1 MLSSIHFRVRIK
13 QGQPVRSHKI
23 IFENQAG
30 NPCTLSTY
38 IPYLEVK
45 PNRSVRFH
53 LYSNF
58 YSEVKPDELVHFRID
73 SFRKLSRTNRQ
84 ASAQLP
90 HSEAKPKNQVRF
102 QTKPFPRVKRAIPY
116 SLNTNPLLE
125 VKPDKPV
132 CFHTKPF
139 PRVKRAIPVL
149 SQYKSSF
156 GS

>member
-1 MLSSIHFRVRIK
+1 MRIK

-23 IFENQAG
+23 IFESQAG
-30 NPCTLSTY
+30 NPCTLSTH
-38 IPYLEVK
+38 IPYLKVK

-58 YSEVKPDELVHFRID
+58 YSEVKPDELAHLRID
-73 SFRKLSRTNRQ
+73 SFRKPSRTNRR

-90 HSEAKPKNQVRF
+90 HSEAKPDSPVR
-102 QTKPFPRVKRAIPY
+102 
-116 SLNTNPLLE
+116 
-125 VKPDKPV
+125 
-132 CFHTKPF
+132 FHTKPF
-139 PRVKRAIPVL
+139 PRVKQAIPVP

>member
-23 IFENQAG
+23 IFESQAG
-30 NPCTLSTY
+30 NPCALSIH

-58 YSEVKPDELVHFRID
+58 YSEVKPDELAHFRID
-73 SFRKLSRTNRQ
+73 YIRKPSRTNRR
-84 ASAQLP
+84 ASTQLP
-90 HSEAKPKNQVRF
+90 RSEAKPDQPVRF
-102 QTKPFPRVKRAIPY
+102 RTKSFPRVKQAI
-116 SLNTNPLLE
+116 L
-125 VKPDKPV
+125 V
-132 CFHTKPF
+132 H
-139 PRVKRAIPVL
+139 